1 MIREFKYEDID
12 DINKLLIELN
22 YKLEEKSFNN
32 DFLKVLIYEENGI
45 KGVLIYQD
53 LIDRLT
59 IDYLVVDKEYRKLGI
74 ATKLI
79 KEMENRNINA
89 INSTLEVRI
98 SNKLAINFYKKN
110 GFKEVTI
117 RKNYYKDEDGILM
130 IKEYR

>member
-22 YKLEEKSFNN
+22 YKLEEKLFNN